1 VWWNAYPD
9 LDIYDACNSI
19 TAVQTITVQPA
30 PPPVFDPVT
39 DQTITCAQADV
50 FTATNLNYTNG
61 ETGNCLISG
70 SVLGVVTGTFDECGG
85 TLRSDWTYTDACNSI
100 TAVQTITVQPAPP
113 PVFDPVTD
121 QTITCAQA
129 DVFAATNLN
138 YTNSETG
145 SCLISGSV
153 LGVVTGT
160 FDECG
165 GTLTQTWTYTDACNS
180 ITAVQTITVQPA
192 PPPVFDPVTDQTI
205 TCAQADVFTAD

>member
-1 VWWNAYPD
+1 MHV
-9 LDIYDACNSI
+9 I
-19 TAVQTITVQPA
+19 
-30 PPPVFDPVT
+30 
-39 DQTITCAQADV
+39 
-50 FTATNLNYTNG
+50 
-61 ETGNCLISG
+61 
-70 SVLGVVTGTFDECGG
+70 VL
-85 TLRSDWTYTDACNSI
+85 LH
-100 TAVQTITVQPAPP
+100 VQTITVQPAPP

-138 YTNSETG
+138 YTNGETG

-165 GTLTQTWTYTDACNS
+165 GTLVQTWTYTDACNS

-205 TCAQADVFTAD
+205 TVPRRMYLQPLTLTIQTEKQEIA